1 MIMMILTGL
10 IVLALVFANFW
21 AFRVKDRVI
30 SFITWGLTLGALLLL
45 FAPSQW
51 SEFGLYLYM
60 AATLTT
66 LGYGLIAKQKT
77 FQQRSTISLMAA
89 ATFTF
94 WLWVTM
100 HWHGNTLLMPAFV
113 LLVGVAAFFRQLRLK
128 KELGILLIFAVD
140 AASIL
145 LEHWFKISG

>member
-1 MIMMILTGL
+1 MLKIL
-10 IVLALVFANFW
+10 F
-21 AFRVKDRVI
+21 
-30 SFITWGLTLGALLLL
+30 LLSLL
-45 FAPSQW
+45 FAIYWMVRVKNRYVSIMTSGLVLAGLLVLFAPQPLSK
-51 SEFGLYLYM
+51 SGLYLYM
-60 AATLTT
+60 AAALATLV
-66 LGYGLIAKQKT
+66 YGLVAKQKT

-94 WLWVTM
+94 WLWTTM

-128 KELGILLIFAVD
+128 KELGILLIFMAD

-145 LEHWFKISG
+145 LEHWFKING